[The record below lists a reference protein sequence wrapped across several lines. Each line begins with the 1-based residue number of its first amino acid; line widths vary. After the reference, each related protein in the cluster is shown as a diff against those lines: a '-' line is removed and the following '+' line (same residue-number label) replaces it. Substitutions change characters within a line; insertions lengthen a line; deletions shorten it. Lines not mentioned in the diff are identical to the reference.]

1 MIVHDAATAFV
12 AIINAAI
19 LWAQL
24 VGAAAAFVLCV
35 VAFAVGPLV
44 VPRVKTAARRLPGTS
59 WARGRLRARM
69 FARRHARRSQ
79 KRTRPRWAHSQPV
92 DHDYEECA

>member
-19 LWAQL
+19 LWAQI
-24 VGAAAAFVLCV
+24 VGGAIAFVLCV
-35 VAFAVGPLV
+35 VAFAIGPLV
-44 VPRVKTAARRLPGTS
+44 VPRVKTAARRLPGPS

-69 FARRHARRSQ
+69 FARTRAKRTGR
-79 KRTRPRWAHSQPV
+79 RTRPRWAHSQPV